1 MIRLIASDLDG
12 TLLLNDTQEL
22 LPGTIDLIRELRR
35 QGRIFVPASGR
46 QHSNLKRLFYPEKD
60 LYYVCENG
68 ARTMKGDETLQQH
81 LIERKL
87 GEEIIHAI
95 LQQDGCEV
103 LVSGVHTLYVQPKE
117 PWFAVHLRDVVKNDV
132 TEVEDLLSVEEP
144 YMKISI
150 CQKDGIEKTEQMWR
164 RRFEGKV
171 VPMISGNIWL
181 GLMPFGADKGDGIA
195 LIQNRLHIMPEETMV
210 FGDNFNDL
218 AMFKRARYSFAM
230 EKAHSDVKKACRYTT
245 DMVEKILI
253 DVLDGKYDEGGN

>member
-1 MIRLIASDLDG
+1 MYS
-12 TLLLNDTQEL
+12 
-22 LPGTIDLIRELRR
+22 
-35 QGRIFVPASGR
+35 
-46 QHSNLKRLFYPEKD
+46 
-60 LYYVCENG
+60 VCEVEEGGRYFAMQVVPNLYMTDREVANSHRESRYSFEVANG
-68 ARTMKGDETLQQH
+68 TKPELNLGLFDWGRAGIYLTKLNTEEDLS
-81 LIERKL
+81 LIH
-87 GEEIIHAI
+87 I
-95 LQQDGCEV
+95 
-103 LVSGVHTLYVQPKE
+103 Y
-117 PWFAVHLRDVVKNDV
+117 VVKNDV

-181 GLMPFGADKGDGIA
+181 DLMPFGADKGDGIA